1 MIMKLT
7 ATCMFDALKI
17 EPYIVMY
24 FFFIV
29 FLENCGFFASRFSSH
44 CGINFLQ
51 C

>member
-24 FFFIV
+24 FFYCI
-29 FLENCGFFASRFSSH
+29 S
-44 CGINFLQ
+44 
-51 C
+51 